1 MNYRHQIDYELY
13 EDWHELQESDVALI
27 EQAYAFCEQAYAPY
41 SQFKV
46 GAVLLLEDGSVVKG
60 NNQENMAY
68 PSGICAERVALFY
81 AGANFPSKKVKAI
94 YIVAKGNL
102 INSGDLLSP
111 CGGCRQVMLET
122 ELRQKSDFKV
132 VLVSQNN
139 KTMVF
144 SAAKDLLPMA
154 FGSK

>member
-13 EDWHELQESDVALI
+13 QDWRELNESDVTLI
-27 EQAYAFCEQAYAPY
+27 EQAYAICEQAYAPY
-41 SQFKV
+41 SEFKV
-46 GAVLLLEDGSVVKG
+46 GAVLLLDDGTLVKG

-68 PSGICAERVALFY
+68 PSGLCAERVALFY
-81 AGANFPSKKVKAI
+81 AGANFPDKKVKSI
-94 YIVAKGNL
+94 YIVAKGDL

-122 ELRQKSDFKV
+122 ELRQKTNFNV
-132 VLVSQNN
+132 FLVSQNN

-144 SAAKDLLPMA
+144 SSAKDLLPMA